1 MNRRKKPIAENLQE
15 VTLKLPVVNFENE
28 GKENVS
34 YGSSS
39 TIGTR
44 VSQQDACTVRKV
56 EESRLVYA
64 VLCDGMGGMAA
75 GEIASNIAVNFLAK
89 SIEHKVSGENLIEQ
103 MIAFTMAADMQINQ
117 LTNTAGEPLRS
128 GTTMVMVVIK
138 DGYLRWTSVGD
149 SKIYLIR
156 KQEIFPLT
164 NEHNYLFMAEQRK
177 DDESFEF
184 NPQVRGDSLVSYLG
198 VGELPYIDISEKPLK
213 LKEGDIVVL
222 CSDGLYRSLSEE
234 QIKVMFLSEN
244 QDMER
249 AAQMLTTAAAM
260 NAMEEQDNTTVI
272 TLKYMKESI

>member
-1 MNRRKKPIAENLQE
+1 
-15 VTLKLPVVNFENE
+15 
-28 GKENVS
+28 
-34 YGSSS
+34 
-39 TIGTR
+39 
-44 VSQQDACTVRKV
+44 
-56 EESRLVYA
+56 
-64 VLCDGMGGMAA
+64 MAA

-184 NPQVRGDSLVSYLG
+184 NPQVRGDALVSYLG

>member
-1 MNRRKKPIAENLQE
+1 
-15 VTLKLPVVNFENE
+15 
-28 GKENVS
+28 
-34 YGSSS
+34 
-39 TIGTR
+39 
-44 VSQQDACTVRKV
+44 
-56 EESRLVYA
+56 
-64 VLCDGMGGMAA
+64 MAA

-184 NPQVRGDSLVSYLG
+184 NPQVRGDALVSYLG

-249 AAQMLTTAAAM
+249 AAQMLTR
-260 NAMEEQDNTTVI
+260 QQQ
-272 TLKYMKESI
+272 